1 MPATKNTGTFSDFEV
16 AAMKARAKELKAEA
30 RASKNRADG
39 EKLILD
45 AIAQMSDADK
55 AIAKIVHELVTKT
68 APELFPKTWYGMPAY
83 ADKEGSVVCFFQAAS
98 KFKSRYSTLGFSDPA
113 KLDDGNMWPTAF
125 ALVGISKSEEDQI
138 VELVKQAIK

>member
-1 MPATKNTGTFSDFEV
+1 MSATKNTGTFSDFEV

-30 RASKNRADG
+30 RASKNRAEG

-55 AIAKIVHELVTKT
+55 AIAQKVHELVSKT

-83 ADKEGSVVCFFQAAS
+83 ADKEGNVVCFFQAAS

-113 KLDDGNMWPTAF
+113 KLDTGNMWPTAF

-138 VELVKQAIK
+138 VELVKKAIK

>member
-1 MPATKNTGTFSDFEV
+1 MSATKNTGTFSDFEV

-30 RASKNRADG
+30 RASKNRAEGD
-39 EKLILD
+39 KLILD

-55 AIAKIVHELVTKT
+55 AIAQKVHELVSKT

-83 ADKEGSVVCFFQAAS
+83 ADKEGNVVCFFQAAS

-113 KLDDGNMWPTAF
+113 KLDTGNMWPTAF

-138 VELVKQAIK
+138 VELVKKAIK